1 MPKDEYV
8 NFVKLLDLS
17 KEIYPAKGSEKDESQ
32 RRIEKADREIDEMVY
47 GLCEI
52 TEDAREII
60 EDKK

>member
-1 MPKDEYV
+1 M
-8 NFVKLLDLS
+8 LDLS

-32 RRIEKADREIDEMVY
+32 QRIEKADREIDEMVY
-47 GLCEI
+47 GLYEI